1 MIDTGQKLAKE
12 MEIQDQELTNI
23 FHLSG
28 VIGGNIN
35 NCIEKRES
43 NVTAKHPIDIELIA
57 WKKHIYI

>member
-57 WKKHIYI
+57 